1 MRIKEIVQY
10 LESIAPPSYQESYDN
25 VGLITGESSWEC
37 TGVLTTLDCTEAI
50 VKEAVAKNVNL
61 IVAHHPIVFKGLKK
75 INGKNYVEQ
84 TIIAAIKNDIAI
96 YAIHTNLDN
105 VIDGVNA
112 RIADKIG
119 LVNRRILAPKSGELY
134 KLATFAP
141 HDQAEKVRAALFAA
155 GAGSIGNYGECS
167 FNVAG
172 EGTFKASEG
181 SNPFVGNI
189 GERHTEPETRIEVV
203 FPKYLKNK
211 IVGALLS
218 AHPYD
223 EVAYDI
229 YLLENEYAHVGS
241 GLVGEL
247 EQPVSEQAFLQL
259 LKQQFG
265 LTVVRH
271 TELLGKNI
279 QKVALC
285 GGAGSFLTG
294 AAIGSGADIYVTGDV
309 KYHEFFDA
317 EGKIILADI
326 GHFESEQFTID
337 LLFDYLRTKFP
348 TFALLKSDVK
358 TNPVYYFV

>member
-1 MRIKEIVQY
+1 MKIKEIVQY
-10 LESIAPPSYQESYDN
+10 LESIAPPSFQESYDN
-25 VGLITGESSWEC
+25 AGLLTGDAAWGC

-50 VKEAVAKNVNL
+50 VQEAVSKNINL

-75 INGKNYVEQ
+75 INGKNYVEK

-119 LVNRRILAPKSGELY
+119 LVNRSILVPKTGELC
-134 KLATFAP
+134 KLVTFVP
-141 HDQAEKVRAALFAA
+141 HEHADNVRSALFHA
-155 GAGSIGNYGECS
+155 GAGGIGNYNECS
-167 FNVAG
+167 FNAQG
-172 EGTFKASEG
+172 EGTFKASPDA
-181 SNPFVGNI
+181 NPFVGNI
-189 GERHTEPETRIEVV
+189 GERHTEPETRIETI
-203 FPKYLKNK
+203 FPKHLKNK
-211 IVGALLS
+211 VVAALLS
-218 AHPYD
+218 AHPYE

-229 YLLENEYAHVGS
+229 YLLENASQHVGS
-241 GLVGEL
+241 GMVGEL
-247 EQPVSEQAFLQL
+247 AQPMAEKDFLQL
-259 LKQQFG
+259 LKTQFH
-265 LTVVRH
+265 LQVVRH
-271 TELLGKNI
+271 TAFLGRPI
-279 QKVALC
+279 RKVAIC

-317 EGKIILADI
+317 DNKIVLADI

-337 LLFDYLRTKFP
+337 LLFDYMRIKFP
-348 TFALLKSDVK
+348 TFAVLKSDIR